1 MHNHKHF
8 GGGWHR
14 WARGPGGWDRSE
26 WGGHHR
32 GRGMRHGGGM
42 RRLFDQGDLKFI
54 VLALIAEQPRHGYD
68 LIKEI
73 EARVGGAY
81 APSPGVI
88 YPLLTLLEEMGLAQV
103 TAEGAKK
110 VYSVTPEGEAELTA
124 NRAHVDALL
133 QRISQTRE
141 QVSGGRS
148 PQVMRAIENF
158 KFALRLRLERGPI
171 DDDTAAEI
179 ASIID
184 AAAQAVE
191 KTGKA

>member
-1 MHNHKHF
+1 MHKF
-8 GGGWHR
+8 GGRHR
-14 WARGPGGWDRSE
+14 WARGPHGGGWDRSD

-42 RRLFDQGDLKFI
+42 RRLFDQGDLRLI

-103 TAEGAKK
+103 AADGAKK

-191 KTGKA
+191 KTGKR